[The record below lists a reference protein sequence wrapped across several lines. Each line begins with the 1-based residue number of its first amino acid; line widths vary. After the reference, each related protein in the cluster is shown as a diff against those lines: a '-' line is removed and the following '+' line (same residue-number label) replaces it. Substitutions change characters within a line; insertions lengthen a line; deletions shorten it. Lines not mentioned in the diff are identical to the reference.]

1 MLNYKKKK
9 SSIIYQFFSKTVH
22 HNFRRILQEYKQNVM
37 YIYAESDMT
46 ERLNAYIHTHTHARI
61 LLKIDAK
68 T

>member
-1 MLNYKKKK
+1 
-9 SSIIYQFFSKTVH
+9 
-22 HNFRRILQEYKQNVM
+22 M

-46 ERLNAYIHTHTHARI
+46 EQLNAYIHTHTHAHI